1 VKAFW
6 ITTLALVSMGWAIA
20 QDVPPLPPM
29 RGDAATLGDTM
40 KFLAGKLPG
49 KVNFMVYVHDNI
61 TGKDGANKESS
72 EKRNLF
78 ADAGSCKI
86 GYHTL
91 RIVDGANT
99 VDEDVRRLYA

>member
-1 VKAFW
+1 
-6 ITTLALVSMGWAIA
+6 MGWAIP
-20 QDVPPLPPM
+20 QDIPPLSPM

-61 TGKDGANKESS
+61 TGKDGTHKESS

-78 ADAGSCKI
+78 ADEGSCKI

-91 RIVDGANT
+91 RIVDGATT
-99 VDEDVRRLYA
+99 VDEDPSVPTWMRQISWS